1 MNDELSIRDKLYN
14 LITNRRLTTPDKYPL
29 MSTVMDRLISQLWLK
44 RESMKTTI
52 NNKDIQS

>member
-1 MNDELSIRDKLYN
+1 MNDESTIRYKLYN

-29 MSTVMDRLISQLWLK
+29 MSTVLDRRISQLWLK

-52 NNKDIQS
+52 NNKDIQL